1 MSSMG
6 GGGGYNAGDSKYQ
19 GYDNKNYNTNT
30 NMNKSY
36 GQGSMNTAYGD
47 YNYNQSTLAKYKD
60 K

>member
-1 MSSMG
+1 MG
-6 GGGGYNAGDSKYQ
+6 GGGGYSAGDSKYQ